1 MNLISDQN
9 KGLVGVEGGGEQL
22 IMRVTCTQPGTDLEV
37 TLCAC
42 AQTVPPRNEARWEYD
57 RSRVYLVWTA
67 DLSIILRSTLFLSIH
82 TFLC

>member
-22 IMRVTCTQPGTDLEV
+22 IMRDVTQPGTDLEV

-42 AQTVPPRNEARWEYD
+42 AQSVPLEMKQYRNMIGLGGLG
-57 RSRVYLVWTA
+57 SYL
-67 DLSIILRSTLFLSIH
+67 LSLDS
-82 TFLC
+82 

>member
-22 IMRVTCTQPGTDLEV
+22 IMSVTSTQPGTDLEV

-42 AQTVPPRNEARWEYD
+42 AQSVPHRNEATWH
-57 RSRVYLVWTA
+57 
-67 DLSIILRSTLFLSIH
+67 IM
-82 TFLC
+82 